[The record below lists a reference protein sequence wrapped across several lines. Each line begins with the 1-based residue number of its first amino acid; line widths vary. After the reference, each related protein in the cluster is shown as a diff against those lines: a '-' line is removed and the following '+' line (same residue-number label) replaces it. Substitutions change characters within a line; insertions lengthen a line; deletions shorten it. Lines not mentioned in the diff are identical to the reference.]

1 MRLLVSVRCESASTP
16 VEESSQIAE
25 LVASIAEK
33 AAREDHVYLVFDA
46 AVGELIEV
54 IRRATPSLPPQR
66 TRVWGGAGEA
76 SGSVLSHCEVR
87 SLRLR
92 RCIAELEPDV
102 IVDLSVGAPTRGAAV
117 LLPVLPEVLTVR
129 IERINGVMLAVHAG
143 SDECVERVLECL
155 GSEFDSVPIAHRA
168 FIPQVTEST
177 EHGAPQLEDGIMLAD
192 GEVVGQAP
200 SPRRTLD
207 IELLREGGFH
217 SLEPGVDLDGTV
229 ARLLKERGHVSTQQ
243 DVIPALS
250 KDLSLGT
257 TLQLAHASGGYKLL
271 RCALMGKALPTALIE
286 SWLSSVSRGGR
297 LVAEDDQWRETR
309 CALDAALSRSLGR
322 EVGAPEIS
330 AALQSDILPA
340 VAGPR
345 RLLVDISALVKFD
358 AKSGIQRVVRNI
370 LSHLEGLLPELYQI
384 VPIAFMDDGRCLHA
398 SRFYARFVGLP
409 YDVPDDVPF
418 VPRPG
423 DVFLG
428 LDLSAHIVPI
438 HRSKFEWM
446 RRLGI
451 PIHFVVYDLL
461 PMRRPECFD
470 PRVVDLFRAWYASVA
485 DLADGV
491 LCISRAVADEF
502 ADWLDEYRPRRIGAL
517 DIGYFHLGAD
527 IVDAAHQATETPHP
541 VDGRHYALM
550 VSTLEPRKGYAQ
562 ALAAF
567 EVLWAR
573 GCDLSL
579 VIVGKQGWMME
590 ALVERLRGHA
600 ELGRRLHWFEGIED
614 EMLSSLYRHAD
625 VLLSASEGE
634 GFGLPLIE
642 AAQYGV
648 PVLCRDL
655 PVFREIAGDAAT
667 YFRGYEPHALADAI
681 GKWLETKEAR
691 PSPQIA
697 WKTWREATLE
707 FVSTLTAE
715 QPYRRWVGINENHLV
730 FSGYNSRLHT
740 LVGER
745 SHGDIVTTGREGVLI
760 YGPYVALS
768 AGTYRLLVHGDM
780 PDGQAEAMQLEIVAL
795 QASFQVAAWYVKE
808 SKCGLLA
815 SEEFCLATD
824 LDGLEVRLMVSS
836 KNIVRVSKIEIIR
849 DRRRSGTISNIK
861 NADETEE
868 RVQ

>member
-1 MRLLVSVRCESASTP
+1 MRLLVSVRCESVSIP
-16 VEESSQIAE
+16 VKQSSQIAE
-25 LVASIAEK
+25 IVASIAEK
-33 AAREDHVYLVFDA
+33 AGHEDHVHLVFDA
-46 AVGELIEV
+46 ALGELIEM
-54 IRRATPSLPPQR
+54 IRGAIPSLPSQR
-66 TRVWGGAGEA
+66 TRVWGGTGDAPE
-76 SGSVLSHCEVR
+76 SVLNDCKVR

-102 IVDLSVGAPTRGAAV
+102 VVDFSLGSPPRVADV
-117 LLPVLPEVLTVR
+117 LLAALPEVVMVRVKR
-129 IERINGVMLAVHAG
+129 IEGAVIAVHAG
-143 SDECVERVLECL
+143 SNERIDRFLASL
-155 GSEFDSVPIAHRA
+155 GGEFDRVPVVRQA
-168 FIPQVTEST
+168 FVPSTAESI
-177 EHGAPQLEDGIMLAD
+177 EHGALQLEHYVDGDAAERDIH
-192 GEVVGQAP
+192 
-200 SPRRTLD
+200 PRRAND
-207 IELLREGGFH
+207 LLRDGG
-217 SLEPGVDLDGTV
+217 SYLLEPGVDLDGAV
-229 ARLLKERGHVSTQQ
+229 ARLLKEGGHVASRRG
-243 DVIPALS
+243 VIPALS
-250 KDLSLGT
+250 KDLSLDT
-257 TLQLAHASGGYKLL
+257 TLQLAHASGGYRRL
-271 RCALMGKALPTALIE
+271 RSVLMGEALPAAQIE

-297 LVAEDDQWRETR
+297 LVEEDDQWRDTR
-309 CALDAALSRSLGR
+309 CALDAALARSLGR
-322 EVGAPEIS
+322 DVRAPEIS
-330 AALQSDILPA
+330 AALRTDILPA

-370 LSHLEGLLPELYQI
+370 LAHLEGLLPELYQI

-409 YDVPDDVPF
+409 YDVPDDVAF

-461 PMRRPECFD
+461 PMRRSECFD

-485 DLADGV
+485 DLADRV

-502 ADWLDEYRPRRIGAL
+502 ADWLDEYRPGRIGAL

-527 IVDAAHQATETPHP
+527 IVDAAHQTAETPHP

-573 GCDLSL
+573 GCDLAL

-590 ALVERLRGHA
+590 TLVERLRGHD
-600 ELGRRLHWFEGIED
+600 ELGLRLHWFEGIED
-614 EMLSSLYRHAD
+614 TLLASLYRHAD

-655 PVFREIAGDAAT
+655 PVFREIAGDAAS
-667 YFRGYEPHALADAI
+667 YFSGYEPEALADAVEQWRTTNDGQSLGRI
-681 GKWLETKEAR
+681 
-691 PSPQIA
+691 S
-697 WKTWREATLE
+697 WKTWREATVE
-707 FVSTLTAE
+707 FVSALTTE
-715 QPYRRWVGINENHLV
+715 QPYRRWIGKGDRYV
-730 FSGYNSRLHT
+730 FSGYNSRLHS

-745 SHGDIVTTGREGVLI
+745 SHGDIVTTGREGVLV
-760 YGPYVALS
+760 YGPYVSLS
-768 AGTYRLLVHGDM
+768 AGAYRLIVHGEM
-780 PDGQAEAMQLEIVAL
+780 HEAQAEPILVEVVAMQ
-795 QASFQVAAWYVKE
+795 ASSQVAAWQVA
-808 SKCGLLA
+808 A
-815 SEEFCLATD
+815 SEKGRILEKVFRLPRDVDD
-824 LDGLEVRLMVSS
+824 LEIRLMASS
-836 KNIVRVSKIEIIR
+836 GSVVRASKIEICR
-849 DRRRSGTISNIK
+849 DLSPVDATSHIK
-861 NADETEE
+861 SPGNSEE